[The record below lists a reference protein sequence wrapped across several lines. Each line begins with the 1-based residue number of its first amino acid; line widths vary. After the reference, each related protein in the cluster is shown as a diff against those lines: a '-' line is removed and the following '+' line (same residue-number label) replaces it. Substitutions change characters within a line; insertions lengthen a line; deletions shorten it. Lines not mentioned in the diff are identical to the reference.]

1 MLQADEPED
10 FVIATGETHTVRD
23 FCERAFAHAGMPL
36 RWQGSGSEE
45 TGVSRDGRVRV
56 EVDSRYFRP
65 SEVDYLC
72 GDASKA
78 RRALDWHPRI
88 GFDDLVSMIVT
99 ADLAHVGHTSM
110 AGSAR

>member
-1 MLQADEPED
+1 MLQADEP
-10 FVIATGETHTVRD
+10 
-23 FCERAFAHAGMPL
+23 
-36 RWQGSGSEE
+36 EE

-56 EVDSRYFRP
+56 EVDPRYFRP

-88 GFDDLVSMIVT
+88 GFDDLVSMMVA
-99 ADLAHVGHTSM
+99 ADLAHVGHISM